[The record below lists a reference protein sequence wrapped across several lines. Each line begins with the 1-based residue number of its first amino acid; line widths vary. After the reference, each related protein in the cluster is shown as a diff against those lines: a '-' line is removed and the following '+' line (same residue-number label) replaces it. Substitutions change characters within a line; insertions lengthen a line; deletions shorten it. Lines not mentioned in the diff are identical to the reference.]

1 MELNILGIESSCDET
16 AAAVVKN
23 GTQALS
29 SIVSSQVDTHREYG
43 GVVPEIASRKHIESI
58 IAIVDEALNTSGTAL
73 DDIDAVAVTQ
83 GPGLVGSLMVGLSA
97 AKGISYSLGIPMIN
111 VDHLEAH
118 ISAIHLEHEVEFP
131 FTALIVSGGHTNLYN
146 VRSHT
151 DFEIVGRTRDD
162 AAGEAF
168 DKAANILGL
177 GYPGGIEI
185 DRLSKKGNP
194 DKFRFPRPFMDKDNL
209 DFSYSGLKTSLLY
222 HIRDNPVQ
230 DDETLQDICAS
241 YQESIVD
248 TLIAKTVSAA
258 QKFNSSRV
266 VICGGV
272 ACNSRLRELG
282 REKFNSLGIDLFIPS
297 PKYCT
302 DNAAMIAALGFHRL
316 CKGQRAELDTA
327 TYSTALA

>member
-58 IAIVDEALNTSGTAL
+58 IAIVDEALNRSGTAL

-151 DFEIVGRTRDD
+151 DFELVGRTRDD

-230 DDETLQDICAS
+230 DQETLQDICAS
-241 YQESIVD
+241 YQESIVE
-248 TLIAKTVSAA
+248 TLIGKTLSAA
-258 QKFNSSRV
+258 RKFNSSRV

-282 REKFNSLGIDLFIPS
+282 REKFDSLGIDLFIPS